1 MSGETV
7 TTVVGNLTADPELR
21 FTQSGLAV
29 ANFTV
34 ASTTRTFDKTT
45 DEWKDGDALFLR
57 CNLWRQP
64 AENTAESLVK
74 GSRVIVTGRL
84 RQRSFETK
92 DGERRTVVELEVDE
106 IGPSLRYATA
116 KVTKAPRTGGTSSQ
130 AEAPGD
136 PWAAG
141 NTRNEEPPF

>member
-64 AENTAESLVK
+64 AENTVESLVK

-92 DGERRTVVELEVDE
+92 DGERRTVIELEVDE

-116 KVTKAPRTGGTSSQ
+116 KVTKTPRTGSAT
-130 AEAPGD
+130 EAPGD